1 MWSFII
7 SWVVIGG
14 GEVVGFEEE
23 KTIIEI
29 KNKLTV
35 GDELEIIIP
44 GTITPEKFTIQ
55 KLWDIETDEEIQ
67 TVNPGKSQQ
76 KVKIVLPIKVQKNW
90 ILRRKK

>member
-1 MWSFII
+1 MLFRS
-7 SWVVIGG
+7 
-14 GEVVGFEEE
+14 

-44 GTITPEKFTIQ
+44 GKIKPEKFTIQ
-55 KLWDIETDEEIQ
+55 KLWDIETNEEIQ
-67 TVNPGKSQQ
+67 TVNPGKAQQ
-76 KVKIVLPIKVQKNW
+76 KVKIELPIKVEKNW